1 MTNANWCLSRECFCW
16 AAAKQSGEKRELQL
30 PSAGRPLCSTIDLL
44 TEQKRPQVAKTNKC
58 QSQCNCGSLP
68 RSPRVQ
74 SLLSQCRM
82 HFYQDFKMQKK
93 KSFSIFIPT
102 SSWQQTSS
110 DVPATVTSSRTP
122 SSRMFSFFIAPP
134 FQRGSWLQFTGE
146 KGKSLAKQGVLFPR
160 PRVWILSRPGRRAR
174 LRRRRSSAS

>member
-1 MTNANWCLSRECFCW
+1 MEGNSIAKVCAIMMTNANWCLSRECFCW

-30 PSAGRPLCSTIDLL
+30 PSARRPLCSTIDLL

-82 HFYQDFKMQKK
+82 HFYRDFKMQKK
-93 KSFSIFIPT
+93 KN
-102 SSWQQTSS
+102 
-110 DVPATVTSSRTP
+110 
-122 SSRMFSFFIAPP
+122 P
-134 FQRGSWLQFTGE
+134 FQFLFQYHPDSKQAATSQRQWRVQGPPPHACSLSSSPPLFKGVPDCSLQ
-146 KGKSLAKQGVLFPR
+146 AKR
-160 PRVWILSRPGRRAR
+160 
-174 LRRRRSSAS
+174 

>member
-1 MTNANWCLSRECFCW
+1 MEGIAKFVLSWWQMLTDVWAECFCW

-74 SLLSQCRM
+74 SLLVNAECT
-82 HFYQDFKMQKK
+82 FTKTLKCKKK

-122 SSRMFSFFIAPP
+122 SSCMFSFFIAPP
-134 FQRGSWLQFTGE
+134 LFKGVPDCSLQ
-146 KGKSLAKQGVLFPR
+146 AKKVN
-160 PRVWILSRPGRRAR
+160 R
-174 LRRRRSSAS
+174 LRNRACCFLAPECES